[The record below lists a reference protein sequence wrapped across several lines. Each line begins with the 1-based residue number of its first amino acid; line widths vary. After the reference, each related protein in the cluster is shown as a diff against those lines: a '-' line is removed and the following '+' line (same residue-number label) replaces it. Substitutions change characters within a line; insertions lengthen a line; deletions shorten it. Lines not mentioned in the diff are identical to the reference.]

1 MPGGSLFE
9 AASNRVAESHTSRRK
24 TKAMAKKSYGRNVAK
39 LFGGVALL
47 VVAVVGLAYGSVL
60 REMQRALEE
69 YNQGDTAAALKRY
82 EAVEARLRSFGA
94 LGKTWSPIPQR
105 DRQNLI
111 LNQARLL
118 YAMKRY
124 DDATERLEREND
136 TPGMSSDG
144 RLLLLRGEIAFRKAV
159 TNYQESQKK
168 DPRVLEESLLA
179 AEESLRD
186 SLRLSPNDWDAKFN
200 YEFINYVRNLMNQN
214 DQGKIKI
221 LMENVRVKETQPKPL
236 PPDQQS

>member
-9 AASNRVAESHTSRRK
+9 AASIRVAKSHTSRRK
-24 TKAMAKKSYGRNVAK
+24 TKAMAKKSYGRNVAR

-69 YNQGDTAAALKRY
+69 YNQGDTEAALKRY
-82 EAVEARLRSFGA
+82 EAVEHRLQEFGA
-94 LGKTWSPIPQR
+94 LRLIPQR
-105 DRQNLI
+105 DRRNLI

-136 TPGMSSDG
+136 APGMSSDG

-221 LMENVRVKETQPKPL
+221 VMENVRVKETQPKPL

>member
-1 MPGGSLFE
+1 
-9 AASNRVAESHTSRRK
+9 
-24 TKAMAKKSYGRNVAK
+24 MAKKSYTRDVGK

-47 VVAVVGLAYGSVL
+47 VVTVVGLGYGSVL

-69 YNQGDTAAALKRY
+69 YTQGDAEAALKRY
-82 EAVEARLRSFGA
+82 EAVEQRLRSFGA
-94 LGKTWSPIPQR
+94 LPLIPQR
-105 DRQNLI
+105 DRQSLL

-118 YAMKRY
+118 YALRRY
-124 DDATERLEREND
+124 DEAADRIERASD
-136 TPGMSSDG
+136 VPGLTADG
-144 RLLLLRGEIAFRKAV
+144 RFLLLRGEIAFRKAV
-159 TNYQESQKK
+159 ANYQESQKK
-168 DPRVLEESLLA
+168 DPRLLEEALLA
-179 AEESLRD
+179 AEDSLKD
-186 SLRLSPNDWDAKFN
+186 SLRSTPNEWDAKFN